1 MKRNYQKELEAILEK
16 TENRGKRLFLH
27 SCCAPCSSYVLI
39 YLRAF
44 FRITVFYYNPNITQQ
59 EEYRKRAAEQKRL
72 IEALNRER
80 DAGAADAFPI
90 AVQEGEYN
98 PAVFLEAAQG
108 LEQCPEGG
116 QRCRLCFALRLG
128 ETARKAKAQGF
139 DCFTTTLTISP
150 LKDAERLNAIG
161 REMGK
166 RYAIPFLPSDF
177 KKKDGFRQSVLLS
190 EKYGLYRQD
199 YCGCVFS
206 RAERERCRAAAETES
221 KNIIAERKSCNI

>member
-1 MKRNYQKELEAILEK
+1 MKRNYQKELEAILAK
-16 TENRGKRLFLH
+16 TEERGKRLFLH
-27 SCCAPCSSYVLI
+27 SCCAPCSSYVLV

-59 EEYRKRAAEQKRL
+59 EEYRKRAEEQKRL
-72 IEALNRER
+72 IAALNRER
-80 DAGAADAFPI
+80 DAGTAEVFPI
-90 AVQEGEYN
+90 AVQEGDYT
-98 PAVFLEAAQG
+98 PAVFWEAAQG

-116 QRCRLCFALRLG
+116 QRCRRCFAMRLE
-128 ETARKAKAQGF
+128 ETARRAKSQEF

-150 LKDAERLNAIG
+150 LKDAETLNAIG
-161 REMGK
+161 REMGE

-190 EKYGLYRQD
+190 QKYDLYRQK

-206 RAERERCRAAAETES
+206 RAERERCRTAAGVES
-221 KNIIAERKSCNI
+221 